1 MPMGVTPL
9 RYCIGMANTQT
20 DPLRRTFPKPKYLS
34 PEWFEQR
41 RTQNGGVVF
50 GASECPALMGAS
62 PFQTLMDLCVR
73 KMRPEIPSDSNE
85 ATERGHLLEPVLLEY
100 AARAYGDIHH
110 PEVMYHRDRLVAT
123 LDGEQLVDGKIATIF
138 EAKTT
143 TAYSRDD
150 ALPDS
155 YFWQVQA
162 QIDASG
168 AERAI
173 VVVFDKFQRFGF
185 WEVEP
190 HADAIIELRL
200 QAERIGA
207 KLDNGTIIDDNDV
220 ALTHRQVEAL
230 FPEPIGTKELSAG
243 DLAIIDEWQATKQQA
258 DMIGKREAELKDK
271 VANMMRGFEVG
282 ILNGQKILSYKAQ
295 KRKGGYDLEGFLQAH
310 PELLQEIDGFR
321 KPDSSF
327 RVLRA
332 HIK

>member
-1 MPMGVTPL
+1 MT
-9 RYCIGMANTQT
+9 NTQI

-34 PEWFEQR
+34 QEWFEQR

-50 GASECPALMGAS
+50 GASECPSLMGAS
-62 PFQTLMDLCVR
+62 PFQSLMDLCIR
-73 KMRPEIPSDSNE
+73 KMNPEMPSDNNE
-85 ATERGHLLEPVLLEY
+85 ATERGHILEPALLEY
-100 AARAYGDIHH
+100 ASRAYGSINK
-110 PEVMYHRDRLVAT
+110 PNVMYHRDRLVAT
-123 LDGEQLVDGKIATIF
+123 LDGEQLIDGNISTIF

-162 QIDASG
+162 QLDASG
-168 AERAI
+168 AERA
-173 VVVFDKFQRFGF
+173 VVVVLDKFMRFGF

-190 HADAIIELRL
+190 HQDAIIELRS

-207 KLDNGTIIDDNDV
+207 KLDHGTLIDDLDI

-230 FPEPIGTKELSAG
+230 FPKPVGTKELSSN
-243 DLAIIDEWQATKQQA
+243 DLAVIDEWQATKQQA
-258 DMIGKREAELKDK
+258 DMIGKRETELKNK
-271 VANMMRGFEVG
+271 VADMMRGAEIG
-282 ILNGQKILSYKAQ
+282 IINGQKILSYKAQ
-295 KRKGGYDLEGFLQAH
+295 SRKGGYDIDGLLENH
-310 PELLQEIDGFR
+310 PEIIELVSAFR